1 MFEKVLLPTDFST
14 YANRTVECI
23 GQIPSVREVILLH
36 VLDASRSSAK
46 IWLSGR
52 TLESLDEHA
61 RLLLQEQKEYLESLG
76 LTVKVVLEAAASGDI
91 RKVILR
97 TADTEQVP
105 LIAMGARGK
114 GIITGFLLGS
124 VSAGVLRFSKTNVLI
139 TQYKSAEPMTPEE
152 SEKYCR
158 RIFSKVL
165 CPVDFSRPSKDML
178 MFVKDLNRVSE
189 VILVHVVK
197 SAETKEDLERAVRA
211 AESGLREMK
220 GILENELLT
229 VKTFVRFGSP
239 SIAISDLAEEEDVSL
254 IMMPRFGERDYF
266 RDIPIGSTT
275 VDVAKIA
282 RRPLFVRY
290 PRLDMVVDVRELA
303 PEEFPLAEELWLG
316 YHQQKAD
323 LQSDRIFGV
332 FLENHPVSV
341 ARCKRHPDGLEVDGV
356 FTPEEFRG
364 RGFARKAV
372 EALIAGCGNET
383 LYMHSTLE
391 LVSFYETFGFKKIR
405 ERDMPRSIRSRFGF
419 ALGEMKGA
427 NVQPMK
433 RAPE

>member
-254 IMMPRFGERDYF
+254 
-266 RDIPIGSTT
+266 
-275 VDVAKIA
+275 K
-282 RRPLFVRY
+282 
-290 PRLDMVVDVRELA
+290 
-303 PEEFPLAEELWLG
+303 
-316 YHQQKAD
+316 
-323 LQSDRIFGV
+323 
-332 FLENHPVSV
+332 
-341 ARCKRHPDGLEVDGV
+341 
-356 FTPEEFRG
+356 
-364 RGFARKAV
+364 
-372 EALIAGCGNET
+372 
-383 LYMHSTLE
+383 
-391 LVSFYETFGFKKIR
+391 
-405 ERDMPRSIRSRFGF
+405 
-419 ALGEMKGA
+419 
-427 NVQPMK
+427 
-433 RAPE
+433 